1 MIGAAGSFAARL
13 PGDRADRG
21 ECVHGHGESFAG
33 EDVGGVVGAQV
44 NPAQAD
50 DHSEESAGGDR
61 GDPAAR
67 VGITTVSAIA
77 SASQPTELAA

>member
-1 MIGAAGSFAARL
+1 MIGAAGGSFAARL
-13 PGDRADRG
+13 PGERADRG

-50 DHSEESAGGDR
+50 DHGEQSARGDR
-61 GDPAAR
+61 GDPADSGR
-67 VGITTVSAIA
+67 DHD
-77 SASQPTELAA
+77 L